1 MRVLTQNLWGYY
13 YPLEGAGTGK
23 ARPGADPSAAWSDRR
38 AVLADGL
45 RALDPDLA
53 AFQEAIF
60 SDDYDQVTDLLGP
73 GYHVAHQTRR
83 EADGS
88 GVSLASRW
96 PLAEVHEVDL
106 QLTPRTEG
114 FLSVALVAEIEA
126 PPPIG
131 PLLFVN
137 HKPNFELHLEHER
150 GLQAV
155 ATASFVERL
164 VAERGRHVVVAGDF
178 DAVPDSASLR
188 FWRGLQG
195 LGDTSVCY
203 RDAWEHLHPGEP
215 GHTFT
220 PGNPLVADG
229 TWPLERGRR
238 IDHVLVRCA
247 DHGPSLDITA
257 CTHAFDQPVRGVWA
271 SDHFGVVADLAA
283 APPEP
288 LELDED

>member
-1 MRVLTQNLWGYY
+1 MRVLTQNLWGDY
-13 YPLEGAGTGK
+13 YPLEGPGTGK
-23 ARPGADPSAAWSDRR
+23 ARPGEEPAAWSDRR

-53 AFQEAIF
+53 AFQEAI
-60 SDDYDQVTDLLGP
+60 SRNGYDQVADLLGP
-73 GYHVAHQTRR
+73 GYHLAHQSRQ

-88 GVSLASRW
+88 GVTLASRW
-96 PLAEVHEVDL
+96 PLGQVHEVDL
-106 QLTPRTEG
+106 QLTPRTKG
-114 FLSVALVAEIEA
+114 FLSVALVAEIEV

-164 VAERGRHVVVAGDF
+164 VAERERHVVVAGDF
-178 DAVPDSASLR
+178 DATPDSASLR
-188 FWRGLQG
+188 FWRGRQG
-195 LGDTSVCY
+195 LEGTSVCY
-203 RDAWEHLHPGEP
+203 RDAWEHTHGDEP

-220 PGNPLVADG
+220 PETPLVAEG
-229 TWPLERGRR
+229 TWPLDRGRR
-238 IDHVLVRCA
+238 IDYVLVRCA
-247 DHGPSLDITA
+247 EHGPSLDITA
-257 CTHAFDQPVRGVWA
+257 CARTFEQPVDGVWG
-271 SDHFGVVADLAA
+271 SDHFGVVADLAV

-288 LELDED
+288 LVRD

>member
-13 YPLEGAGTGK
+13 YPLEGPGTGR
-23 ARPGADPSAAWSDRR
+23 ARPGAEPAAWTDRR

-53 AFQEAIF
+53 AFQEAICR
-60 SDDYDQVTDLLGP
+60 DGYDQVADLLGP
-73 GYHVAHQTRR
+73 GYHLAHQTRR

-96 PLAEVHEVDL
+96 PLGQVHEVDL
-106 QLTPRTEG
+106 QLTPRTQG
-114 FLSVALVAEIEA
+114 FLSVALVAEIEV

-155 ATASFVERL
+155 ATASFIERL
-164 VAERGRHVVVAGDF
+164 VAERERHVVVAGDF
-178 DAVPDSASLR
+178 DATPDSASLR
-188 FWRGLQG
+188 FWRGRQG

-203 RDAWEHLHPGEP
+203 RDAWEHTHRDEP

-220 PGNPLVADG
+220 PETPLVAEG
-229 TWPLERGRR
+229 TWPLDRGRR
-238 IDHVLVRCA
+238 IDYVLVRCA
-247 DHGPSLDITA
+247 GHGPSLDITA
-257 CTHAFDQPVRGVWA
+257 CARTFDQPVDGVWG
-271 SDHFGVVADLAA
+271 SDHFGVVADLAV

-288 LELDED
+288 LVRD

>member
-13 YPLEGAGTGK
+13 YPLEGPGTGK
-23 ARPGADPSAAWSDRR
+23 ARPGAEPATWSDRR

-45 RALDPDLA
+45 RALEPDLA
-53 AFQEAIF
+53 AFQEAICR
-60 SDDYDQVTDLLGP
+60 DGYDQVADLLGP
-73 GYHVAHQTRR
+73 GYHLAHQTRR

-96 PLAEVHEVDL
+96 PLGQVHEVDL
-106 QLTPRTEG
+106 QLTPRTKG
-114 FLSVALVAEIEA
+114 FLSVALVAEIEVR
-126 PPPIG
+126 PPIG

-155 ATASFVERL
+155 ATASLVERL
-164 VAERGRHVVVAGDF
+164 VAERERHVVVAGDF
-178 DAVPDSASLR
+178 DATPDSASLR
-188 FWRGLQG
+188 FWRGRQG

-203 RDAWEHLHPGEP
+203 RDAWEHIHGDEP

-220 PGNPLVADG
+220 PETPLVAEG
-229 TWPLERGRR
+229 TWPLDRGRR
-238 IDHVLVRCA
+238 IDYVLVRCA
-247 DHGPSLDITA
+247 EHGPSLDITA
-257 CTHAFDQPVRGVWA
+257 CARTFDRPVDGVWG
-271 SDHFGVVADLAA
+271 SDHFGVVADLAV

-288 LELDED
+288 LVRD

>member
-1 MRVLTQNLWGYY
+1 MRVLTQNLWGFY
-13 YPLEGAGTGK
+13 YPLEGPGTGK
-23 ARPGADPSAAWSDRR
+23 ARPGAEPAAWSDRR
-38 AVLADGL
+38 AVLAGGL

-53 AFQEAIF
+53 AFQEAIHR
-60 SDDYDQVTDLLGP
+60 DGYDQVADLLGP
-73 GYHVAHQTRR
+73 GYNLAHQTSR

-96 PLAEVHEVDL
+96 PLGEVHEVDL
-106 QLTPRTEG
+106 QLTPRTRG
-114 FLSVALVAEIEA
+114 FLSVALVAEVEA

-155 ATASFVERL
+155 ATASFIERL
-164 VAERGRHVVVAGDF
+164 VAERERHVVVAGDF
-178 DAVPDSASLR
+178 DATPDSASLR
-188 FWRGLQG
+188 FWRGRQG

-203 RDAWEHLHPGEP
+203 RDAWEHTHGDEP

-220 PGNPLVADG
+220 PETPLVAEG
-229 TWPLERGRR
+229 TWPLDRGRR
-238 IDHVLVRCA
+238 IDYVLVRCA
-247 DHGPSLDITA
+247 EHGPSLDITA
-257 CTHAFDQPVRGVWA
+257 CARTFDQPVDGVWG
-271 SDHFGVVADLAA
+271 SDHFGVVADLAL

-288 LELDED
+288 LVTG

>member
-13 YPLEGAGTGK
+13 YPLEGPGTGR
-23 ARPGADPSAAWSDRR
+23 ARPGAEPAAWTDRR

-53 AFQEAIF
+53 AFQEAICR
-60 SDDYDQVTDLLGP
+60 DGYDQVADLLGP
-73 GYHVAHQTRR
+73 GYHLAHQARR

-96 PLAEVHEVDL
+96 PLGQVHEVDL
-106 QLTPRTEG
+106 QLTPRTQG
-114 FLSVALVAEIEA
+114 FLSVALVAEIEV

-155 ATASFVERL
+155 ATASFIERL
-164 VAERGRHVVVAGDF
+164 VAERERHVVVAGDF
-178 DAVPDSASLR
+178 DATPDSASLR
-188 FWRGLQG
+188 FWRGRQG

-203 RDAWEHLHPGEP
+203 RDAWEHTHRDEP

-220 PGNPLVADG
+220 PETPLVAEG
-229 TWPLERGRR
+229 TWPLDRGRR
-238 IDHVLVRCA
+238 IDYVLVRCA
-247 DHGPSLDITA
+247 GHGPSLDITA
-257 CTHAFDQPVRGVWA
+257 CARTFDQPVDGVWG
-271 SDHFGVVADLAA
+271 SDHFGVVADLAV

-288 LELDED
+288 LVRD

>member
-1 MRVLTQNLWGYY
+1 MRVLTQNLWGLY
-13 YPLEGAGTGK
+13 YPLPGPGIGK
-23 ARPGADPSAAWSDRR
+23 ARPGADPPAALRDRL

-53 AFQEAIF
+53 AFQEAIHH
-60 SDDYDQVTDLLGP
+60 DDYDQLPDLLGP
-73 GYHVAHQTRR
+73 GYHLAHQTRR

-96 PLAEVHEVDL
+96 PLGEVHEVDL
-106 QLTPRTEG
+106 QLTPRTKG
-114 FLSVALVAEIEA
+114 FLSVALVAEVQA

-155 ATASFVERL
+155 ATASLVERL
-164 VAERGRHVVVAGDF
+164 VAGRERHVVVAGDF
-178 DAVPDSASLR
+178 DATPDSASLR
-188 FWRGLQG
+188 FWRGRQG

-203 RDAWEHLHPGEP
+203 RDAWEHTNGDDP

-220 PGNPLVADG
+220 PENPLVAEG

-247 DHGPSLDITA
+247 DHGPSLDITTCA
-257 CTHAFDQPVRGVWA
+257 RTFDQPVDGVWG
-271 SDHFGVVADLAA
+271 SDHFGVVADLAV

-288 LELDED
+288 LVSD